1 MERVRQKDSSKIH
14 RSAISYHNGTC
25 RRAKTALH
33 VALRTEGQAAY
44 AALVACERAREDA
57 EDAQQ
62 QTRADVD
69 GAEGDVENVIR
80 DLDAELGK
88 LDRLDA
94 SLNARGKVFPNGYGE
109 VIKPEG
115 EAQLAVLPALRKRM
129 EPVQAQPAIA
139 AVILQLDGAE
149 AALRAALDADKQAL
163 AEVQARELAEEAAKQ
178 AVREQLE
185 SAYGRLR
192 SHYKAKPALA
202 ERFFLKNPRGRKKTS
217 AKGKVV
223 TKSG

>member
-1 MERVRQKDSSKIH
+1 MERVREKDSSKIH

-33 VALRTEGQAAY
+33 AVLRTEGAAVY
-44 AALVACERAREDA
+44 GALVACERATEDA
-57 EDAQQ
+57 EDAQL

-69 GAEGDVENVIR
+69 GAEADLENVIR

-88 LDRLDA
+88 LDRLDP

-115 EAQLAVLPALRKRM
+115 EAQLTVLPVLRKRL
-129 EPVQAQPAIA
+129 EPVEAQPAIA
-139 AVILQLDGAE
+139 ALILQLDTTE
-149 AALRAALDADKQAL
+149 VALRAALDADKQAL
-163 AEVQARELAEEAAKQ
+163 GDVQARELAEAAAKL

-192 SHYKAKPALA
+192 SHYKARPALA
-202 ERFFLKNPRGRKKTS
+202 ERFFLKNPRGRRRVKPKAT
-217 AKGKVV
+217 AKRA
-223 TKSG
+223 